1 MKFLNW
7 LLYQSHR
14 WLGVVLGIFMF
25 VWITSGLVIMYS
37 TPTTQTRSQQLAHA
51 EPLLPDSNWLSLGE
65 VWQRSAEQRQ
75 ALVDVQQS
83 NGHGA
88 AEKANPAPA
97 TILDARL
104 QRIAGEPLWLVEDS
118 RGKRFALSAL
128 DGSLK
133 NISVEQALTIA
144 QHWAKA
150 QGLNDPL
157 EFAHLETVD
166 APIILRNQ
174 DALKPFH
181 RVGFGGESYE
191 LLISSRTGEVLH
203 ASTAFNRAFYWAG
216 NWIHTFKP
224 LTSLGLE
231 HQRHLIQQWAGGLA
245 AIACLTGLIIGW
257 LRWRPGFGG
266 KRTYSEGRTQPYR
279 EFWAKWHFWTG
290 LIGGSLALFWASSG
304 FLETNPA
311 HLFSSPD
318 VSKVEQARYLGAEL
332 PDLVANWQPTL
343 KYSAIEGSELV
354 ELTWKRVAN
363 EAVLLAYTQK
373 GERWPQALSG
383 ASAKITETAL
393 LTGIQRL
400 SANTAVANQQLLSD
414 YDSYYY
420 PRHHQT
426 LVERPLPVL
435 KVELADEAGTR
446 FYIDPQDG
454 RILAKLDRSRR
465 LFRWVYSALHHW
477 DFGWLYYRPI
487 WDLWMLTWIGFG
499 IVLGASSLV
508 LGWRRLKLTFVPKK
522 KPVKVARAKSQLL
535 PD

>member
-1 MKFLNW
+1 
-7 LLYQSHR
+7 
-14 WLGVVLGIFMF
+14 
-25 VWITSGLVIMYS
+25 
-37 TPTTQTRSQQLAHA
+37 
-51 EPLLPDSNWLSLGE
+51 
-65 VWQRSAEQRQ
+65 
-75 ALVDVQQS
+75 
-83 NGHGA
+83 
-88 AEKANPAPA
+88 
-97 TILDARL
+97 
-104 QRIAGEPLWLVEDS
+104 
-118 RGKRFALSAL
+118 
-128 DGSLK
+128 
-133 NISVEQALTIA
+133 
-144 QHWAKA
+144 
-150 QGLNDPL
+150 
-157 EFAHLETVD
+157 
-166 APIILRNQ
+166 
-174 DALKPFH
+174 
-181 RVGFGGESYE
+181 
-191 LLISSRTGEVLH
+191 
-203 ASTAFNRAFYWAG
+203 
-216 NWIHTFKP
+216 
-224 LTSLGLE
+224 
-231 HQRHLIQQWAGGLA
+231 
-245 AIACLTGLIIGW
+245 LIIGW

-290 LIGGSLALFWASSG
+290 LIGGTLALFWASSG

-332 PDLVANWQPTL
+332 PEVVANWQPTL

-354 ELTWKRVAN
+354 ELTWKRVGN
-363 EAVLLAYTQK
+363 EAVLLVYTQN
-373 GERWPQALSG
+373 GERWPQAVSG

-477 DFGWLYYRPI
+477 DFGWLYYRPL
-487 WDLWMLTWIGFG
+487 WDIWMLTWIGFG

-522 KPVKVARAKSQLL
+522 KPVKVARAKNQLL